1 MKHKEK
7 HPLAQDRSAR
17 TYDKDGRLHV
27 AVSNIS
33 KAVVNPYYGS
43 EIPGCS
49 ELGLQADK
57 VYYLLRHP
65 DELARAADSFR
76 NLPLLSRH
84 IPVSADDPQKDVVV
98 GSTGSD
104 VVFADGYL
112 KCSLSV
118 WDAEAIAGI
127 ESGEQME
134 LSSAYHY
141 TPDMTPGEFDG
152 RHYDGVMRDIVGNHV
167 ALVDV
172 GRAGRDVV
180 VSDADPFT
188 ERTVMK
194 KLNHSAKRRIQ
205 AALAVAQAKLAQD
218 AELSPG
224 ELLEVIGSLT
234 QGVETAQDD
243 GENVEQP
250 TETVGSDSEE
260 EETAADE
267 APEDEAETAED
278 EGDADAPEAPEGG
291 AEKPAQDRAI
301 SRVAMDAAIQKAVA
315 AERKR
320 TQALSTAQREVAHLV
335 GEVAMDSAEDVYR
348 FALEQNGVDVGG
360 VHPSAYRAM
369 VGMLNKPKA
378 VAMDGADSG
387 ASRQFPGLKR
397 IRKG

>member
-1 MKHKEK
+1 
-7 HPLAQDRSAR
+7 
-17 TYDKDGRLHV
+17 
-27 AVSNIS
+27 
-33 KAVVNPYYGS
+33 
-43 EIPGCS
+43 
-49 ELGLQADK
+49 
-57 VYYLLRHP
+57 
-65 DELARAADSFR
+65 
-76 NLPLLSRH
+76 
-84 IPVSADDPQKDVVV
+84 
-98 GSTGSD
+98 
-104 VVFADGYL
+104 
-112 KCSLSV
+112 
-118 WDAEAIAGI
+118 
-127 ESGEQME
+127 
-134 LSSAYHY
+134 
-141 TPDMTPGEFDG
+141 
-152 RHYDGVMRDIVGNHV
+152 
-167 ALVDV
+167 
-172 GRAGRDVV
+172 
-180 VSDADPFT
+180 
-188 ERTVMK
+188 MK

-234 QGVETAQDD
+234 QEVETAQDD

-301 SRVAMDAAIQKAVA
+301 SRVAMDAAIQKAVT

-320 TQALSTAQREVAHLV
+320 AQALSTAQREVAHLV

-348 FALEQNGVDVGG
+348 FALEQNGVDVSG

-378 VAMDGADSG
+378 VAMDGAHSG
-387 ASRQFPGLKR
+387 ASQQFPGLKR